1 MLENVNLEL
10 YDKDYLIIV
19 GPNGGGKT
27 TLVKLILGILKPFEG
42 EIKIFGK
49 PPKEALDLIG
59 YVPQKMNAKIDFPL
73 KVIDIVLLGL
83 KQKTG
88 RFFHSSKDLS
98 KAEGAL
104 EKVEMLDMK
113 NRKLSEL
120 SGGQIQRVYLA
131 RGIVADP
138 LLLILDEPTSN
149 IDPYGTFCFFSL
161 LEEINKTKPIIMVT
175 HNLNLLASK
184 INKIACVNKYLLFND
199 KPVLTRQM
207 MEVMYGVHDE
217 HLCSIG
223 SYVSE
228 EIKHLK
234 EHEHRM
240 TSL

>member
-1 MLENVNLEL
+1 MLENINLEL
-10 YDKDYLIIV
+10 YDKDYLIVV

-27 TLVKLILGILKPFEG
+27 TLVKLILGILKPSEG
-42 EIKIFGK
+42 DIKILGK
-49 PPKEALDLIG
+49 SPKDALNFIG

-73 KVIDIVLLGL
+73 KVLDIVLLGL
-83 KQKTG
+83 KHKRG
-88 RFFHSSKDLS
+88 RFFYTSEDTAL
-98 KAEGAL
+98 AEGAL

-113 NRKLSEL
+113 ERKLSEL

-131 RGIVADP
+131 RGIVSDP
-138 LLLILDEPTSN
+138 SLLILDEPTSN
-149 IDPYGTFCFFSL
+149 IDPYGTFCFFSM
-161 LEEINKTKPIIMVT
+161 LEEINKTRPIIMVT

-184 INKIACVNKYLLFND
+184 VTKVACVNRYLLFND
-199 KPVLTRQM
+199 KPVLTREM

-234 EHEHRM
+234 EHEHRI
-240 TSL
+240 TSS

>member
-1 MLENVNLEL
+1 M
-10 YDKDYLIIV
+10 
-19 GPNGGGKT
+19 
-27 TLVKLILGILKPFEG
+27 KPATG
-42 EIKIFGK
+42 SIKVFGK
-49 PPKEALDLIG
+49 NPREALSLIG
-59 YVPQKMNAKIDFPL
+59 YVPQRMNAKIDFPL

-83 KQKTG
+83 RQPFG
-88 RFFHSSKDLS
+88 RFFYSSKDVA
-98 KAEGAL
+98 KAEMAL

-113 NRKLSEL
+113 NRRLSEL

-131 RGIVADP
+131 RGIVSDP

-161 LEEINKTKPIIMVT
+161 LEEINKEKPIIMVT

-184 INKIACVNKYLLFND
+184 ITKVACVNRYLLFND
-199 KPVLTRQM
+199 KPLLTNKM
-207 MEVMYGVHDE
+207 MEVMYGIHDE

-234 EHEHRM
+234 EHEHRI